1 MMKLVTTKE
10 ITFTFN
16 EASRR
21 NLEPYED
28 MHLNMIEKYP
38 IKQVEFKGDVE
49 EGEGEYHEGG
59 KKPNEGAEPVNDDA
73 SSALSAG
80 ASAMSAGGG
89 GEDHTY
95 SYTGAF
101 SNFVPHG

>member
-21 NLEPYED
+21 NLEAYED

-38 IKQVEFKGDVE
+38 IK
-49 EGEGEYHEGG
+49 
-59 KKPNEGAEPVNDDA
+59 
-73 SSALSAG
+73 
-80 ASAMSAGGG
+80 
-89 GEDHTY
+89 
-95 SYTGAF
+95 
-101 SNFVPHG
+101 